1 MTDMTLFFTTHGALA
16 LVSALFHFA
25 LVTAQAAS
33 PGGPAVDNSRYN
45 YTEFLTLKPLPRN
58 QLLASFDFESY
69 SDEFV
74 PSSQGIS
81 DNYIQYGVF
90 PRSIGQVLQQTST
103 NELHLRF
110 SQGWWDAE
118 GWGSQPRNGSFAGGI
133 GVELWAWVEGNTV
146 AEAES
151 HWSKL
156 VNSLSG
162 LFCASL
168 NFIDSAQ
175 TTYPKK
181 SFQYQGNVKGKSKP
195 MHLLRGA
202 LPREPVCTENLTP
215 FIKLLPC
222 KGKAGIS
229 SLLDGHKIFDAQWQG
244 MAIDV
249 IQICDRGKCK
259 WKLTQVIDAIID
271 IPRSLRRKTSAVPKP
286 VSGDEL
292 RCDPT
297 KPYNSVNIC
306 FPLGDNPEQRYKLS
320 DIFGRSI
327 SGKCPVTR
335 NEKQVGAIITE
346 NWEAKI
352 HSGDTPG
359 VVYTTGSNEFS
370 LKTSNWYDIELE
382 THNST
387 EVADRGTPPIYV
399 ERSFTGYGQDR
410 GGMRTVFTNTSP
422 DKSVRYVYFE
432 TLPWYM
438 RLYLHTME
446 LENASVN
453 PAFAKLFP
461 SIRDNIIQDILY
473 RPAIDRKRPTQIEI
487 EMILP
492 PSGSVSLSYDFEKT
506 LLYIEEYPPDANH
519 GFEIPP
525 GALTT
530 LPLEG
535 EVDFQPVTMRTTS
548 LLLSLPTPDFS
559 MPYNVIILT
568 CTVMALAFGSIFNL
582 IVKRIV
588 TDEEA
593 DLIARSHPIRL
604 KLLSIIEKVK
614 SKFEKPKRGPFP
626 YTPREERQAKDA
638 LPEKSEKSEKAD

>member
-1 MTDMTLFFTTHGALA
+1 MPTRRLFVLISIVLQLSVS
-16 LVSALFHFA
+16 LV
-25 LVTAQAAS
+25 QAIS
-33 PGGPAVDNSRYN
+33 DVDNSRYN
-45 YTEFLTLKPLPRN
+45 YTELLTLQPLPRN
-58 QLLASFDFESY
+58 RLLASFNFESY
-69 SDEFV
+69 SDEFD
-74 PSSQGIS
+74 PSQVGNGN
-81 DNYIQYGVF
+81 DYIQYGVF
-90 PRSIGQVLQQTST
+90 PRSIGQVLQQTNT
-103 NELHLRF
+103 HELHLRF

-118 GWGSQPRNGSFAGGI
+118 GWGSQPRNGKFAGGI

-146 AEAES
+146 SEAES

-162 LFCASL
+162 FFCASL

-175 TTYPKK
+175 TTFPQK
-181 SFQYQGNVKGKSKP
+181 SFQFEGNSSVAGSKP
-195 MHLLRGA
+195 LHLLRGA

-229 SLLDGHKIFDAQWQG
+229 SLLDGHKIFDSQWQG

-249 IQICDRGKCK
+249 IQVCDGPGKCK

-271 IPRSLRRKTSAVPKP
+271 VPRSIRRKTSAVPVPAP
-286 VSGDEL
+286 VEEL
-292 RCDPT
+292 RCDYT
-297 KPYNSVNIC
+297 RPYSNINIC
-306 FPLGDNPEQRYKLS
+306 FPLAETAQQYKLS

-335 NEKQVGAIITE
+335 NEHQIAAIVDRDDWKARIMTGDEPDMVFMTE
-346 NWEAKI
+346 
-352 HSGDTPG
+352 
-359 VVYTTGSNEFS
+359 SNRFS
-370 LKTSNWYDIELE
+370 LKSSNWADIILETSNSEAVIDL
-382 THNST
+382 
-387 EVADRGTPPIYV
+387 GTPPIYM

-410 GGMRTVFTNTSP
+410 GGLRTVFTNTSP
-422 DKSVRYVYFE
+422 ERPVRYVYFE

-438 RLYLHTME
+438 RFYLHTLL
-446 LENASVN
+446 LENASSSKWQM
-453 PAFAKLFP
+453 AEFP
-461 SIRDNIIQDILY
+461 KVKDDIIQDILY

-492 PSGSVSLSYDFEKT
+492 PGASVSLSYDFDKT

-525 GALTT
+525 GTLTT
-530 LPLEG
+530 LPLDEG
-535 EVDFQPVTMRTTS
+535 DFQSVSMRTTS

-568 CTVMALAFGSIFNL
+568 CTVMALAFGAIFNL
-582 IVKRIV
+582 IVKRVV

-593 DLIARSHPIRL
+593 DAIARSHPLRVKVFGIV
-604 KLLSIIEKVK
+604 EKVK
-614 SKFEKPKRGPFP
+614 AKFAKPERGPFP
-626 YTPREERQAKDA
+626 YVPREQRK
-638 LPEKSEKSEKAD
+638 EKKEE